1 MTILVKALA
10 RLNAV
15 QLVARSLFI
24 EERLTDNPAFPTVT
38 PTLAEIATKREALQ
52 QAITDAADGGRTM
65 NAIKYLRLRELKAA
79 LDQLAGDIISQAGT
93 DPELILSAGFHVR
106 SNKRSEEEPAMPL
119 KLRARISEQV
129 GQARLDW
136 ATTRGAV
143 LYVVEHNAVSP
154 DQADAWQSAGETT
167 RTRLVVKG
175 LESAKEHWFR
185 VRAIGSTGRGPW
197 SDVAFTLVR

>member
-1 MTILVKALA
+1 
-10 RLNAV
+10 
-15 QLVARSLFI
+15 
-24 EERLTDNPAFPTVT
+24 
-38 PTLAEIATKREALQ
+38 
-52 QAITDAADGGRTM
+52 
-65 NAIKYLRLRELKAA
+65 
-79 LDQLAGDIISQAGT
+79 
-93 DPELILSAGFHVR
+93 VR

-175 LESAKEHWFR
+175 LESAKE
-185 VRAIGSTGRGPW
+185 
-197 SDVAFTLVR
+197 